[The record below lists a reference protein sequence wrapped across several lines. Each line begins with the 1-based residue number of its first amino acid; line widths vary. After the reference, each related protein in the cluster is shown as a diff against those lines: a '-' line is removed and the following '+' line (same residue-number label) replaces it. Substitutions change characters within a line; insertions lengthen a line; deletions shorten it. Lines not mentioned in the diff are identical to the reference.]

1 MQGILKVTIKDVAK
15 RAGVDPSTVSRII
28 NNDPKL
34 SVREETRLRI
44 LETIRELGYQ
54 PNSIARNLRLNTS
67 GTIGMLIPD
76 ITNPLFPAVIK
87 GVESF
92 SSEKDLSLILCNTG
106 DLPEKE
112 LKMIRFLLNRRVDGL
127 LLASVHM
134 RDETIAEVEKSGVPY
149 VLVNRG
155 NRKDAGAYV
164 VADNAAGAKM
174 AVRHLIDLGHRKI
187 AHIAGFLYTDSGIE
201 RLEGYRKE
209 LNLADIRLDSEYI
222 VEAGYSELGGYKAMN
237 KLLLLPDPPTAVFA
251 VNDLTA
257 MGALLAMNEHG
268 VRVPEDISI
277 VGFDDIW
284 VVERITP
291 ALTTVKVP
299 LYEMGYLAMNMLF
312 QKMKEVPIEQE
323 RIILESSLV
332 VRRST
337 AAVKS

>member
-1 MQGILKVTIKDVAK
+1 VILKITIKEVAK
-15 RAGVDPSTVSRII
+15 QAGVDPSTVSRVI

-34 SVREETRLRI
+34 SVREQTRLRV

-67 GTIGMLIPD
+67 GAIGMLIPD
-76 ITNPLFPAVIK
+76 ITNPLFPEVIK
-87 GVESF
+87 GVESC
-92 SSEKDLSLILCNTG
+92 SSEKDLGLILCNTG
-106 DLPEKE
+106 DLHEKE
-112 LKMIRFLLNRRVDGL
+112 LKMIRFFLNRRVDGL
-127 LLASVHM
+127 LLASVHI

-209 LNLADIRLDSEYI
+209 LNLADIHLDSEYI
-222 VEAGYSELGGYKAMN
+222 VEAGYSEQGGYKAMK

-257 MGALLAMNEHG
+257 MGAILAMNDQG
-268 VRVPEDISI
+268 VRVSEDISI

-284 VVERITP
+284 VGERITP
-291 ALTTVKVP
+291 ALTSVKVP
-299 LYEMGYLAMNMLF
+299 LYDMGYLAMNMLY
-312 QKMKEVPIEQE
+312 QKMRGVPIEQE
-323 RIILESSLV
+323 RIVLESSLV